1 MGAETGQGT
10 NCNKKQL
17 TMTVHL
23 LWPGPTVYMT
33 IHPVRTVSVI
43 SRVSH
48 LSEPQ
53 FLYL

>member
-1 MGAETGQGT
+1 MGAGAGQGT
-10 NCNKKQL
+10 DGNNQKQL
-17 TMTVHL
+17 TMTAPS
-23 LWPGPTVYMT
+23 WPGPTVYMT
-33 IHPVRTVSVI
+33 LHPVRTVSVI